1 MGFMPLFYNDN
12 RRAVDGCPGRVILL
26 ARLIAIGQIAMAKQ
40 RIGVVFGGK
49 SAEHEVSL
57 QSAKNILEA
66 IDKSKYEVVLLGIDK
81 QGEWHL
87 NDASGFLLNAENPA
101 LIALNRSG
109 EHVALVP
116 GSSSQQLI
124 TRQQAQP
131 LSQLD
136 VIFPIVHGTLGEDG
150 SLQGLL
156 RMANLPFVGS
166 DVLGSAVSM
175 DKDFTKRLLRDAG
188 LKVAPW
194 LSVIQTQR
202 AHVDAQAV
210 IARFGLPLFIKPA
223 NQGSSVGVSKVD
235 SLEAFDAALDLA
247 FTFDR
252 KVLIEQGIKGREIE
266 CAVLGNESPQASPC
280 GEVVV
285 HDAFYS
291 YDTKY
296 ISESGAQV
304 VVPAAISDEASEAIR
319 TVAITA
325 FQALECFGMARVDVF
340 LQDDGEII
348 VNEVNTLPG
357 FTNISMYPKLWQAAG
372 LSYSDLI
379 TRLIELAQ
387 QRHQQSSQLKSSV

>member
-1 MGFMPLFYNDN
+1 
-12 RRAVDGCPGRVILL
+12 
-26 ARLIAIGQIAMAKQ
+26 MAKQ
-40 RIGVVFGGK
+40 RVGIVFGGK

-87 NDASGFLLNAENPA
+87 NDASGFLLNADNPA

-109 EHVALVP
+109 ENVALVP
-116 GSSSQQLI
+116 GSASQQLI

-188 LKVAPW
+188 LNVASW
-194 LSVIQTQR
+194 ISVTQAQR
-202 AHVDAQAV
+202 ARLDPHALVEQ
-210 IARFGLPLFIKPA
+210 FGLPLFIKPA

-235 SLEAFDAALDLA
+235 HIDDLAAALDLA
-247 FTFDR
+247 FSFDR

-266 CAVLGNESPQASPC
+266 CAVLGNDEPEASPC

-285 HDAFYS
+285 HDAF
-291 YDTKY
+291 TVRHQ
-296 ISESGAQV
+296 IHQRRRCTSGGARRHQRASQRSNSGRGDSR
-304 VVPAAISDEASEAIR
+304 VPGAGVLR
-319 TVAITA
+319 Y
-325 FQALECFGMARVDVF
+325 GARRCVPDRERR
-340 LQDDGEII
+340 DRGERG
-348 VNEVNTLPG
+348 E
-357 FTNISMYPKLWQAAG
+357 YPAG
-372 LSYSDLI
+372 LYQYQHVSEVVAGGRIKL
-379 TRLIELAQ
+379 
-387 QRHQQSSQLKSSV
+387 

>member
-1 MGFMPLFYNDN
+1 
-12 RRAVDGCPGRVILL
+12 
-26 ARLIAIGQIAMAKQ
+26 MAKQ
-40 RIGVVFGGK
+40 RVGIVFGGK

-87 NDASGFLLNAENPA
+87 NDASGFLLNADNPA

-109 EHVALVP
+109 ENVALVP
-116 GSSSQQLI
+116 GSASQQLI

-188 LKVAPW
+188 LNVAPW
-194 LSVIQTQR
+194 ISVTQAQR
-202 AHVDAQAV
+202 AHLDAQAV
-210 IARFGLPLFIKPA
+210 IDQFGLPLFIKPA

-235 SLEAFDAALDLA
+235 HIDDLAAALDLA

-266 CAVLGNESPQASPC
+266 CAVLGNDEPEASPC

-296 ISESGAQV
+296 ISADGAQV
-304 VVPAAISDEASEAIR
+304 VVPAAISEEASEAIR
-319 TVAITA
+319 AVAIRA

-340 LQDDGEII
+340 LTESGEIV

-387 QRHQQSSQLKSSV
+387 QRHQQSSKLKSSV

>member
-1 MGFMPLFYNDN
+1 MTKL
-12 RRAVDGCPGRVILL
+12 RVGI
-26 ARLIAIGQIAMAKQ
+26 
-40 RIGVVFGGK
+40 VFGGK

-66 IDKSKYEVVLLGIDK
+66 IDKTRFDVVLLGIDK
-81 QGEWHL
+81 QGHWRL
-87 NDASGFLLNAENPA
+87 NDASNFLLNAENPA
-101 LIALNRSG
+101 LIALNHAA
-109 EHVALVP
+109 EDVALVP
-116 GSSSQQLI
+116 GTTQQQII
-124 TRQQAQP
+124 TRHNAHP
-131 LSQLD
+131 LSQID

-156 RMANLPFVGS
+156 RMASLPFVGS

-188 LKVAPW
+188 LNVAPW
-194 LSVIQTQR
+194 VSVTQAQR
-202 AHVDAQAV
+202 AHLDASAV

-235 SLEAFDAALDLA
+235 SIEEFDAALALA
-247 FTFDR
+247 FSFDR

-266 CAVLGNESPQASPC
+266 CAVLGNDAPEASPC

-296 ISESGAQV
+296 ISESGAQT
-304 VVPAAISDEASEAIR
+304 VVPAAISPETSDAIR
-319 TVAITA
+319 EVAIKA
-325 FQALECFGMARVDVF
+325 FNALECFGMARVDVF
-340 LQDDGEII
+340 LTADGEII

-372 LSYSDLI
+372 LSYQDLI
-379 TRLIELAQ
+379 SRLIDLAIE
-387 QRHQQSSQLKSSV
+387 RHQQASTLKSSVS

>member
-1 MGFMPLFYNDN
+1 
-12 RRAVDGCPGRVILL
+12 
-26 ARLIAIGQIAMAKQ
+26 MAKQ
-40 RIGVVFGGK
+40 RVGIVFGGK

-87 NDASGFLLNAENPA
+87 NDASGFLLNADNPA

-109 EHVALVP
+109 ENVALVP
-116 GSSSQQLI
+116 GSASQQLI

-194 LSVIQTQR
+194 ISVTQAQR
-202 AHVDAQAV
+202 ARLDAQAV
-210 IARFGLPLFIKPA
+210 IDQFGLPLFIKPA

-235 SLEAFDAALDLA
+235 HIDDLAAALDLA

-266 CAVLGNESPQASPC
+266 CAVLGNDEPEASPC

-285 HDAFYS
+285 HDAFYT

-296 ISESGAQV
+296 ISADGAQV
-304 VVPAAISDEASEAIR
+304 VVPAAISEQASEAIR
-319 TVAITA
+319 AVAIRA

-340 LQDDGEII
+340 LTESGEIV

-387 QRHQQSSQLKSSV
+387 QRHQQSSKLKSSV